1 MAVEKYIKNYIN
13 GALVPALSGQ
23 YLENI
28 NPATGKVYAE
38 FADCNEHDLEQT
50 VEYAER
56 AFPEWAAMESERR
69 FRILMRIA
77 DVIEQNTSEYARA
90 ESIDTGK
97 PLTMSLSQDVSWA
110 QACFRYY
117 ATKVYHSDAQSR
129 YQDARNLQFSIRQPI
144 GVVGCLIP
152 WNMPLYQLCRK
163 VAPALATGNCVIAK
177 PSQWSPMTAYLL
189 AQACEEAGL
198 PKGVL
203 NILQGKDQLLQELI
217 VEHPKIRA
225 ITYTGD
231 ANTGRRIIE
240 SAAKQLKKCA
250 INIGG
255 NNATIIFADCD
266 FDQMMIGTLRSSFSN
281 NGHHQHHASRVLVE
295 RTLYEQLKTELV
307 KRTQFLKVGDPFSSI
322 TDLGAIISETQLQK
336 IKSYLTLVEVEG
348 GTILCGGKPL
358 ELTGE
363 LENGFFIRPAVVEGL
378 ANDAK
383 FNQEEVYAPIVSIQ
397 PFDTQDEAIEL
408 ANTSV
413 YGLSASVWTS
423 NLSKAYQ
430 VSERLR
436 VKTVWINGW
445 LTESITLET
454 GGVYQS
460 GLANEGGHASLLFF
474 TEAKEMSVR
483 I

>member
-13 GALVPALSGQ
+13 GALVPALAGL
-23 YLENI
+23 YLDNI
-28 NPATGKVYAE
+28 NPATGHVYSE
-38 FADCNEHDLEQT
+38 FPDCNENDLEQA

-77 DVIEQNTSEYARA
+77 DIIEQNTSEYARA

-97 PLTMSLSQDVSWA
+97 PITMSLSQDVPWA

-117 ATKVYHSDAQSR
+117 ATEVYHLDAQSR
-129 YQDARNLQFSIRQPI
+129 YQDSKNLQFSIRQAI
-144 GVVGCLIP
+144 GVVGCIIP

-203 NILQGKDQLLQELI
+203 QILQGKDQPLQELI
-217 VEHPKIRA
+217 VNHPKIRA
-225 ITYTGD
+225 IAYTGD
-231 ANTGRRIIE
+231 AATGRKILE
-240 SAAKQLKKCA
+240 SASKQLKKCT
-250 INIGG
+250 ITIGG
-255 NNATIIFADCD
+255 NNPTILFADCD

-281 NGHHQHHASRVLVE
+281 NGHHQHHASRILVE
-295 RTLYEQLKTELV
+295 RSIYEQFKTEFV

-322 TDLGAIISETQLQK
+322 TDLGAIISEQQLQK

-348 GTILCGGKPL
+348 GNILCGGKIL

-363 LENGFFIRPAVVEGL
+363 LEHGFFIRPAVVEGL
-378 ANDAK
+378 ANDTK
-383 FNQEEVYAPIVSIQ
+383 FNQEEIYAPIVSLQ
-397 PFDTQDEAIEL
+397 PFDTPDEAIEL
-408 ANTSV
+408 ANATI
-413 YGLSASVWTS
+413 YGLSASIWTS

-436 VKTVWINGW
+436 AKTVWVNGW

-454 GGVYQS
+454 GGIYQS
-460 GLANEGGHASLLFF
+460 GIAVEGGQASLLFF
-474 TEAKEMSVR
+474 TEAKEMSVK